1 MKYLSM
7 FLLLLLLA
15 TAVNA
20 AKVAETRVAL
30 IGDSKEA
37 NILADLALVKL
48 SDDKNITFLERAEI
62 VKILQEHKLVNWSK
76 DSNEMIRLGE
86 ILNVELFAVLH
97 IEENQYFFVVFDA
110 KSAIRLIDQQLSG
123 NSTEQLVDVMAT
135 SLKQAAAK
143 LYAKKAFKKVTL
155 FSIRNVELS
164 RDKDA
169 DCHKLASRLVSA
181 IGRMP
186 DFAVIESRYIGLI
199 NEERELTDIA
209 PSLSQA
215 SFLLSLDFYQSDT
228 PDKTLVRAQVN
239 MPGKEQKLF
248 SINCDLKTLQIPP
261 EEIQDIVAYMRQE
274 TQATPISP
282 ADEAARYY
290 AEFKDTFG
298 MKKYIERLAKIEA
311 AVAYDNSNRNY
322 QQCLLQTLAGCA
334 LQEYYD
340 KQSRQSPE
348 EKIISYLDRMERWDR
363 LMSRYGFDLEQIN
376 SPYLHFTVSYDP
388 LLDSI
393 NGFDPLNGNHWT
405 VPDFSEAIR
414 QRIIEFH
421 RRYVYRLHTKCRLE
435 HWMDSKT
442 KLTSCGEMF
451 CFDRDLTEMMKMYYP
466 SQEEYW
472 TQCILLMKLYLS
484 KTAQAPEEITDKNIN
499 GLVVSWNF
507 WNRFFVCFKNI
518 PADSDQFEELRKIAE
533 TGMSHP
539 WPFVRLHS
547 SFAIYLATAQK
558 TPSKSEAAL
567 TEFMVRM
574 AAMFQSFPQAKEK
587 NNSLINLY
595 YVARSLTGGALTCVK
610 IPSNSFYIQMK
621 KKLLNIMV
629 QRHEM
634 YFPLLYS
641 VVSDF
646 YDSKSYDMVKQ
657 LFEYLN
663 AGKWQMIGD
672 EDKKSAI
679 ISANDRINLFLA
691 KHLTANPLEDK
702 TVKQLPFKVTQLISF
717 KHHAINAVFGDSE
730 RYIYWIAFNREK
742 SLLEAH
748 CYDTISKQI
757 REIGQNISVSSLGLT
772 ENRIAVGEN
781 YLAFS
786 IEWLHLV
793 IVYNLKTG
801 ETIKL
806 TTPFEQPKEIAI
818 IDNTLLV
825 WCNKDCYLLKYQL
838 PSLKYKIIYSA
849 NRRYT
854 PSDTFDNQT
863 VSFDMMIP
871 DQKRKRIVIVLS
883 GYNLKQ
889 PGWWYYYPEQ
899 DKFEYVGH
907 YPSYSFCRWTKIS
920 EDSILLPLANYCFIF
935 DLKSNTKELLFYAL
949 YPDSANAQ
957 SIKKNFELDYGAN
970 ARVTLNSF
978 TTSFSFPA
986 GTIAGNYFW
995 SNAPWHRIDL
1005 TSGTKTFYATTPD
1018 VDDRALLL
1026 RTTNDLNTLLLV
1038 NARGIFNLHSIQ
1050 DDMEKKLLNTDDN
1063 KAHVKKAKE

>member
-1 MKYLSM
+1 MNFFLSVIL
-7 FLLLLLLA
+7 FLLASLA
-15 TAVNA
+15 MSA
-20 AKVAETRVAL
+20 AETRVAL
-30 IGDSKEA
+30 IGDSKDA

-48 SDDKNITFLERAEI
+48 SDDKNITCLERSA
-62 VKILQEHKLVNWSK
+62 VGKIIQEHKLANWSK
-76 DSNEMIRLGE
+76 NSNEMIRLGE

-97 IEENQYFFVVFDA
+97 VEDKQYFFVVFDA
-110 KSAIRLIDQQLSG
+110 KSAIRIVDQQLSG
-123 NSTEQLVDVMAT
+123 DSTEQLIEVITA
-135 SLKQAAAK
+135 SLKQAAEK
-143 LYAKKAFKKVTL
+143 LHAKKALRKVTL

-169 DCHKLASRLVSA
+169 DCHKLASRLVRE
-181 IGRMP
+181 IGRQP

-228 PDKTLVRAQVN
+228 PDKTLIRAQVN
-239 MPGKEQKLF
+239 IPGKEQKLF

-261 EEIQDIVAYMRQE
+261 EEIQDIIAYMRQK
-274 TQATPISP
+274 TQAVSISP
-282 ADEAARYY
+282 ADEAVRYY

-340 KQSRQSPE
+340 KQSKRNAE
-348 EKIISYLDRMERWDR
+348 EKINSYLDQMERWDR
-363 LMSRYGFDLEQIN
+363 LMSRYGFDLEQVN
-376 SPYLHFTVSYDP
+376 SPYLHFAVSYDP
-388 LLDSI
+388 LLHSI

-405 VPDFSEAIR
+405 VPDFSEATR

-421 RRYVYRLHTKCRLE
+421 HRYVYRLNAKCRLE

-442 KLTSCGEMF
+442 KLTSREEMF
-451 CFDRDLTEMMKMYYP
+451 CFDRDLSEMMNMYYP
-466 SQEEYW
+466 SQRECW
-472 TQCILLMKLYLS
+472 AQCILLMKLYLS
-484 KTAQAPEEITDKNIN
+484 KTTQAKEEITDKNIN
-499 GLVVSWNF
+499 GPVVSWHL

-518 PADSDQFEELRKIAE
+518 TADSDQFEELRKIAE

-539 WPFVRLHS
+539 WPFVRLYS
-547 SFAIYLATAQK
+547 SFALYPVAAK
-558 TPSKSEAAL
+558 ETPSKSEVAL
-567 TEFMVRM
+567 TEFLNRTS
-574 AAMFQSFPQAKEK
+574 AMFQGLPPDKEK

-595 YVARSLTGGALTCVK
+595 HVMQLMGGGALTWVK
-610 IPSNSFYIQMK
+610 IPGNSFYIQMK
-621 KKLLNIMV
+621 KKSLYIMM
-629 QRHEM
+629 QRQEM
-634 YFPLLYS
+634 YFPLLHS
-641 VVSDF
+641 VVTDF
-646 YDSKSYDMVKQ
+646 YDRESYDMVKQ
-657 LFEYLN
+657 LSEYLN

-672 EDKKSAI
+672 DDKKSAV

-702 TVKQLPFKVTQLISF
+702 MVKQLPFKVTQLIPF
-717 KHHAINAVFGDSE
+717 KHHAINAVFSDSE
-730 RYIYWIAFNREK
+730 RYIYWIAFNQK
-742 SLLEAH
+742 NSSLEAH
-748 CYDTISKQI
+748 CYDTISGQI
-757 REIGQNISVSSLGLT
+757 REIGQDISVNTIGLT
-772 ENRIAVGEN
+772 ENRIAIGEN

-806 TTPFEQPKEIAI
+806 TPPFEQPKEIAI

-825 WCNKDCYLLKYQL
+825 WCNKDSYLLKYQL

-871 DQKRKRIVIVLS
+871 DQKRKRIVILLS
-883 GYNLKQ
+883 GYNLKL

-907 YPSYSFCRWTKIS
+907 YPSYSFCRWTKLS

-935 DLKSNTKELLFYAL
+935 DLKNNTKELLFYAL
-949 YPDSANAQ
+949 YPDSAKAQ
-957 SIKKNFELDYGAN
+957 SMKKDFELCYGAN
-970 ARVTLNSF
+970 ARVILNSF
-978 TTSFSFPA
+978 TGSFSFSA

-995 SNAPWHRIDL
+995 SNTPWHRIDL
-1005 TSGTKTFYATTPD
+1005 TTGEKAFYAATPAI
-1018 VDDRALLL
+1018 DDRALLL
-1026 RTTNDLNTLLLV
+1026 RTANNLNTLLLV

-1050 DDMEKKLLNTDDN
+1050 NDAENKLLNTDDN
-1063 KAHVKKAKE
+1063 KALVRKAR